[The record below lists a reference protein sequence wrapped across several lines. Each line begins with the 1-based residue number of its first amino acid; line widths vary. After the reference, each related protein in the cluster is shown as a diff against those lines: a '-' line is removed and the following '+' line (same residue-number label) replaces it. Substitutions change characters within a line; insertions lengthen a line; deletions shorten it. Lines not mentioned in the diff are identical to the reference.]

1 MMEGIEKELARL
13 GRAHWK
19 AVIDL
24 LQQHYEGFPLD
35 NEDEMP
41 AVAIYPILQGLD
53 PEDYPDVL
61 FVNRVGRLDC
71 FSYRAYFMAGE
82 HAVYWNPLEERYEDF
97 LRRAQGQ
104 TTQYQVDVE
113 NPPTDI
119 IRKWLNES
127 IRQP

>member
-1 MMEGIEKELARL
+1 MMEDIQKELERL
-13 GRAHWK
+13 GKPHWRP
-19 AVIDL
+19 VIER
-24 LQQHYEGFPLD
+24 LQQHYAGFPLD

-41 AVAIYPILQGLD
+41 AAAIYPILRGLD
-53 PEDYPDVL
+53 PDDYPDVL

-71 FSYRAYFMAGE
+71 FSYRAYFMAGGY
-82 HAVYWNPLEERYEDF
+82 AVYWNPLEESYQQF
-97 LRRAQGQ
+97 LKRAQGK

-119 IRKWLNES
+119 ICKWLNER